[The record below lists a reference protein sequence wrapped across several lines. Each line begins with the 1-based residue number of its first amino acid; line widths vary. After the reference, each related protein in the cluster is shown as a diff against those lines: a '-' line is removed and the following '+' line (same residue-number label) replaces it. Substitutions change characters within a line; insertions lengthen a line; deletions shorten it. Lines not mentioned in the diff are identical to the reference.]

1 MFPIHTSRSCMAV
14 CAKSISRFVLAAGM
28 LLGTS
33 AVSHAA
39 FETVIDNGPSSN
51 RVDIFFLGDGYTSAD
66 LAAGTY
72 SGHVQNYT
80 DYIFSANVR
89 TDPYYRYRN
98 FFNVHQV
105 EVVSN
110 ESGADVPQHGIVKD
124 TALDSTYQWDGETD
138 RLLYINTHKAN
149 TALNSATAGSGIN
162 AEVQFVTVNSSVYG
176 GGGGSWAVYAGANS
190 NALEVALHESGHSFN
205 RLADEYGGDATY
217 TGSEPSRINVTAD
230 PTGDKWSHWLGYND
244 PTGSVVGAYEGA
256 RYHNLG
262 LYRPTV
268 NSKMRNLNR
277 PFNAIGREKIIL
289 DIYDL
294 VDPLDSFTDN
304 STTLL
309 DPLTLD
315 AETID
320 DSVIHLQW
328 FIDGVY
334 EPTFDDFTT
343 IDISG
348 LGFDVGD
355 HEVEL
360 RAFDPTGFDPVDG
373 WVRIETANLEQ
384 LVGWNISVSVPEPS
398 AGAILLLAGVIA
410 SGLRQSLVGGK
421 LRA

>member
-1 MFPIHTSRSCMAV
+1 MYPINTFCFCLALR
-14 CAKSISRFVLAAGM
+14 AKLASPYFLALG
-28 LLGTS
+28 LLFGIPL
-33 AVSHAA
+33 VSYAA
-39 FETVIDNGPSSN
+39 FDTVIDNGPSSN
-51 RVDIFFLGDGYTSAD
+51 RVDIFFLGDGYTTAD
-66 LAAGTY
+66 LAAGAY
-72 SGHVQNYT
+72 SDHVQNYT
-80 DYIFSANVR
+80 DHIFSANLSV
-89 TDPYYRYRN
+89 DPYFRYRN

-110 ESGADVPQHGIVKD
+110 ESGADVPQHEIVKD
-124 TALDSTYQWDGETD
+124 TALDATYQWDGETD
-138 RLLYINTHKAN
+138 RLLYIDTNKAN
-149 TALNSATAGSGIN
+149 AALNSAMAGSDIN
-162 AEVQFVTVNSSVYG
+162 AEVKFVTVNSSIYG

-190 NALEVALHESGHSFN
+190 NALDVALHESGHSFN

-217 TGSEPSRINVTAD
+217 TGSEPNRINVTAD
-230 PTGDKWSHWLGYND
+230 DSGTKWSHWLGYND

-256 RYHNLG
+256 RYHDFG
-262 LYRPTV
+262 LYRPTL

-304 STTLL
+304 STTLV

-315 AETID
+315 AEAID
-320 DSVIHLQW
+320 DGVIDLQW

-334 EPTFDDFTT
+334 EPTFDDLST

-384 LVGWNISVSVPEPS
+384 FVGWNISVSVPEPS
-398 AGAILLLAGVIA
+398 AGMLLLLAGIVA
-410 SGLRQSLVGGK
+410 SGLRRSLPGGK